1 MQLTP
6 FAKAFIALV
15 IVSVV
20 AMVFYFRGHELRA
33 SLNAPADPDHLGA
46 SKGDED
52 LDAKGRRAKRKSP
65 ASGGASTAQGA
76 GQRIVIG
83 VNDFGGGYP
92 LLLANDGALP
102 GPGSL
107 FAKAGLDVE
116 VRLIRGSKERLK
128 AFDDG
133 EVQVMLLTLD
143 YLANLA
149 PIYKQKGID
158 LRSFLLV
165 DWSRGNI
172 GIAAKP
178 QFKSI
183 EELKSARIATT
194 RNTPTHY
201 FLLSLL
207 EKSNLKQPE
216 IDDIKSHLVWAV
228 KTPDAGALFQRG
240 EVDAVAI
247 WEPHLSE
254 AIADGKGVTLV
265 STETATN
272 LVADLLFAR
281 REWLEENR
289 DAVIKLVQVFFS
301 AVGILEG
308 DSAATVKLAASA
320 FGQKP
325 ELVQATLSKIKPAQF
340 ADNRAFFGL
349 ETEDCAYD
357 QLFVE
362 ASSVW
367 QREGLI
373 KEAVAPADS
382 KWLKALSTLAPS
394 YRDQKI
400 VESFRF
406 LGVPSE
412 QSQSLLTKSVSIYFA
427 SGQSSVDPNA
437 RKVLDSFAQTLSVF
451 QNAYVRVEGNTDN
464 VGNRATNIAL
474 SKTRAEAVIS
484 YLIDRHRFERSRF
497 VAIGN
502 GPDQP
507 VADNRSAEGRELNR
521 RTDFKIIKNI
531 AVTK

>member
-1 MQLTP
+1 MQLTG

-15 IVSVV
+15 IVAVV
-20 AMVFYFRGHELRA
+20 AMVFYYRGHEIRA
-33 SLNAPADPDHLGA
+33 GLDAPGDSDRVGA
-46 SKGDED
+46 SKGGED
-52 LDAKGRRAKRKSP
+52 LDEKGRRPKRKSLF
-65 ASGGASTAQGA
+65 GA
-76 GQRIVIG
+76 GPKAPLVQTKRIVIG

-128 AFDDG
+128 VFDDG

-149 PIYKQKGID
+149 PIYKQKGVD

-178 QFKSI
+178 QIKSI
-183 EELKSARIATT
+183 EELKTARIATT

-216 IDDIKSHLVWAV
+216 IDEIKSHLVWAV

-265 STETATN
+265 TTETATN

-289 DAVIKLVQVFFS
+289 DAVSKLVQVFFT
-301 AVGILEG
+301 AVEDLGRDPSHAVE
-308 DSAATVKLAASA
+308 LAAAA
-320 FGQKP
+320 FQQKP
-325 ELVQATLSKIKPAQF
+325 ELVQATLAKIKPAPF

-373 KEAVAPADS
+373 KEAVPAGDS
-382 KWLKALSTLAPS
+382 KWLKALSSLAPS
-394 YRDQKI
+394 YRDQKV

-406 LGVPSE
+406 LGTPAAGGP
-412 QSQSLLTKSVSIYFA
+412 SLLTKSVSIYFG

-464 VGNRATNIAL
+464 VGNRAANIAL
-474 SKTRAEAVIS
+474 SKTRAEAVIG
-484 YLIDRHRFERSRF
+484 YLVDRHRFDRSRF

-521 RTDFKIIKNI
+521 RTDFKIIKNTVV
-531 AVTK
+531 AK

>member
-1 MQLTP
+1 MKLTP
-6 FAKAFIALV
+6 FAKTFIALV
-15 IVSVV
+15 ILAVV
-20 AMVFYFRGHELRA
+20 GVVFYFRRHEIRA
-33 SLNAPADPDHLGA
+33 SLAVGDRPISSRGPGDNAGPAGEVKPGEVKPGVEPA
-46 SKGDED
+46 
-52 LDAKGRRAKRKSP
+52 AKPG
-65 ASGGASTAQGA
+65 
-76 GQRIVIG
+76 RIVIG

-102 GPGSL
+102 GPNSR

-133 EVQVMLLTLD
+133 EVHVMLLTLD

-183 EELKSARIATT
+183 EELKTARIATT

-201 FLLSLL
+201 LLLSLL
-207 EKSNLKQPE
+207 EKSNLTPPDIE
-216 IDDIKSHLVWAV
+216 EIKSRLVWAV
-228 KTPDAGALFQRG
+228 KTPDAGALFARG

-247 WEPHLSE
+247 WEPHLSD
-254 AIADGKGVTLV
+254 AISDGKGVTLV
-265 STETATN
+265 TTETATN
-272 LVADLLFAR
+272 LVADVLFAR
-281 REWLEENR
+281 RPWLEENR
-289 DAVIKLVQVFFS
+289 DAVARLSQAFFS
-301 AVGILEG
+301 AVDDLAQDPAHAIEL
-308 DSAATVKLAASA
+308 SAAA
-320 FGQKP
+320 FGQKR
-325 ELVQATLSKIKPAQF
+325 ELVESTLKKIKPAQF

-357 QLFVE
+357 QLFIE
-362 ASSVW
+362 ASTVW

-373 KEAVAPADS
+373 KEAVSPVDS
-382 KWLKALSTLAPS
+382 KWLKVLSALAPQ

-406 LGVPSE
+406 LGMP
-412 QSQSLLTKSVSIYFA
+412 QQGGPSLLTKSVSIYFG
-427 SGQSSVDPNA
+427 SGQSTVDPTA
-437 RKVLDSFAQTLSVF
+437 RKVLDNFAKTLSVF
-451 QNAYVRVEGNTDN
+451 QNAFVQVEGNTDN
-464 VGNRATNIAL
+464 VGNRAGNIAL
-474 SKTRAEAVIS
+474 SKTRAEAVIA
-484 YLIDRHRFERSRF
+484 YLVERHRLDRSRF

-502 GPDQP
+502 GPDRP
-507 VADNRSAEGRELNR
+507 VADNRTNEGREHNR

-531 AVTK
+531 PRSAP